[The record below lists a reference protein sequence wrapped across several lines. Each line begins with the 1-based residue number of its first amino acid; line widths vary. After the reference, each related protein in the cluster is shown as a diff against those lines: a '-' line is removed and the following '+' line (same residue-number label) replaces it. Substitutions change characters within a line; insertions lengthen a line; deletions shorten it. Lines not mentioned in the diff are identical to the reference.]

1 MALVTLLLLRGPGAQ
16 GPCHENP
23 VLLSKDP
30 DMYHAPE
37 ANLDAYNQVV
47 I

>member
-23 VLLSKDP
+23 VLSKDP